1 MSGNHQ
7 QEREKR
13 NSVFQDASN
22 QSLPELGTC
31 DNKDEAETSV
41 LIYNLLQRKG
51 DLVL

>member
-1 MSGNHQ
+1 MAIFIEQLPNRQWG
-7 QEREKR
+7 
-13 NSVFQDASN
+13 FQDASN